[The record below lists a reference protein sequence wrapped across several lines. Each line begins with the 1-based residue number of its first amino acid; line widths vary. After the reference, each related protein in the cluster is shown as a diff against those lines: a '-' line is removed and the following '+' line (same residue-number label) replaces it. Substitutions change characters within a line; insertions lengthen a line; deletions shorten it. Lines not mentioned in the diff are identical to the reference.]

1 MNIHEYQAKKIL
13 SQYDINIPKG
23 GIAYTSASAKKIAEE
38 ILPRGPWMLKSQ
50 IHSGA
55 RNNGYF
61 IEKEA
66 GRKGGIRFVD
76 SKKELV
82 KECEKMLGKTLVTI
96 QTGPKGKI
104 VNKIYV
110 EAFSKVKN
118 LFYAGM
124 VIDRMEPAV
133 TLLVAKTE
141 DDDIIKVTLNNPE
154 KILKIKLGLDKG
166 PNVAQVREVLNFL
179 ELPANAFK
187 NLKSFIN
194 GIYRAFIQYDATL
207 IEINPAGLT
216 KSGEILA
223 LDAKMS
229 FDDAALYRHED
240 IQRFKDESEYIE
252 RKIKAT
258 KYGFDYEEFDGSVGL
273 IVNGDGISLALIDLL
288 KQKGINV
295 ACYLNVKG
303 GVDKDK
309 IAAGIKIIMTNPKVE
324 GILINILG
332 GFVRCNLIADGIVA
346 ATSEV
351 GLNSPLVVRF
361 EGINKEYAKEILE
374 KSKLPMKIS
383 EDMQESVDKLIKIME
398 END

>member
-13 SQYDINIPKG
+13 SQYDITIPKG
-23 GIAYTSASAKKIAEE
+23 AIAYTPASAKKIADE
-38 ILPRGPWMLKSQ
+38 IAPRGPWMLKSQ

-61 IEKEA
+61 IENEA
-66 GRKGGIRFVD
+66 GKKGGIRKVE
-76 SKKELV
+76 SKRELIKES
-82 KECEKMLGKTLVTI
+82 EKMFGNTLVTI

-110 EAFSKVKN
+110 EAYTKVKN

-133 TLLVAKTE
+133 TLLVGKTE

-154 KILKIKLGLDKG
+154 KILKIKLSLDQG
-166 PNVAQVREVLNFL
+166 PNVAQVRQVLNFL
-179 ELPANAFK
+179 ELPSNAFK
-187 NLKSFIN
+187 NLKKFIN
-194 GIYRAFIQYDATL
+194 GIHKAFIQYDATL

-216 KSGEILA
+216 KSGEIIA

-229 FDDAALYRHED
+229 FDDASLYRHDD
-240 IQRFKDESEYIE
+240 IKVLKDEGEYIE
-252 RKIKAT
+252 RNLKAS

-288 KQKGINV
+288 QQQGFDA
-295 ACYLNVKG
+295 ACALNVKG

-309 IAAGIKIIMTNPKVE
+309 IAAGVKIIMTNPKVE

-332 GFVRCNLIADGIVA
+332 GFVRCNLIADGIVS

-361 EGINKEYAKEILE
+361 EGVNKEYAKEILE
-374 KSKLPMKIS
+374 KSKLPMEIS
-383 EDMQESVDKLIKIME
+383 EDMLGSVDNLIKIMK